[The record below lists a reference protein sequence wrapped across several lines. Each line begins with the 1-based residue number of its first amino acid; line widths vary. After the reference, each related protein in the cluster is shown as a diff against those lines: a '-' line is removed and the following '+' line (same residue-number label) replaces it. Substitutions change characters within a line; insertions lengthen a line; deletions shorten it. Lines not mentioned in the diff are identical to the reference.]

1 MKRTLSVAVVSI
13 LGLSSPIFAETSTD
27 TTGEHVVT
35 EQKAEEAVE
44 QANTLSVAFEH
55 TASIITPSV
64 VTISS
69 IKHVKPVTNS
79 RTGKQRFSPFPDP
92 FKDFFGDDFLG
103 RNAPPEGNQRGMGT
117 GVIIDSSGLILT
129 NHHVVGDFDDVR
141 VSLNDDRHTTYKAEI
156 KGTDPRTDLALIKI
170 KAEGLTA
177 AKLGDSDKLKIG
189 EWVIAAGNPFG
200 LQNTIT
206 AGIVSAKGRAVQGG
220 AQFEDFIQTDAA
232 INPGNSGGP
241 LVDLKGQVIG
251 INTSIYSRSG
261 GYEGIGFAIPIN
273 MARQVM
279 ESLSSKGRVVR
290 GWLGVEIANLDEDQA
305 SALDLKSTDGAVVR
319 SVQKSSP
326 ADRAGMELGDI
337 IVSFNGHNVKDSN
350 QLRNLVAATGPG
362 QDVNVDVNRNGTIK
376 SLSVNIEELKS
387 EEVESIDKTEDVQ
400 TSEDL
405 GLELSNLTP
414 ELAHQLRSE
423 RGNGVV
429 IIDIEP
435 GSLADEA
442 GLQPKDIIISVD
454 GEEVGTVKE
463 FKTAFAKSPGKKVA
477 RLVVESQ
484 GKERLLFLKRSE

>member
-1 MKRTLSVAVVSI
+1 MNKTLIVFALVLYGFFSGAFVS
-13 LGLSSPIFAETSTD
+13 GVGAEPAL
-27 TTGEHVVT
+27 T
-35 EQKAEEAVE
+35 EKSAEQAVE
-44 QANTLSVAFEH
+44 QANSLSVAFEH

-64 VTISS
+64 VTISAV
-69 IKHVKPVTNS
+69 KHVKPVTNS
-79 RTGKQRFSPFPDP
+79 RNGKQRFSPFPDP

-117 GVIIDSSGLILT
+117 GVIIDASGLILT
-129 NHHVVGDFDDVR
+129 NHHVVADFDEVK
-141 VSLNDDRHTTYKAEI
+141 VSLNDDRHTSYKAEI

-177 AKLGDSDKLKIG
+177 AKLGDSDKLNIG
-189 EWVIAAGNPFG
+189 EWVVAAGNPFG

-241 LVDLKGQVIG
+241 LVNLRGEVIG

-279 ESLSSKGRVVR
+279 DSLTSKGRVVR

-305 SALDLKSTDGAVVR
+305 SALELSNTDGAVVR

-326 ADRAGMELGDI
+326 ADRAGFELGDI
-337 IVSFNGHNVKDSN
+337 IVGFNGHKVKDSN

-362 QDVNVDVNRNGTIK
+362 QDVSVDVNRAGSIK
-376 SLSVNIEELKS
+376 SLTVSIEELKS
-387 EEVESIDKTEDVQ
+387 EEVESIDRGEDQ
-400 TSEDL
+400 TSENL
-405 GLELSNLTP
+405 GMSLSNLTP
-414 ELAHQLRSE
+414 ELAHQLRSQ

-429 IIDIEP
+429 VLEIEP

-454 GEEVGTVKE
+454 GDEVGSVKE
-463 FKTAFAKSPGKKVA
+463 FKSAFNKSPGKKVA

-484 GKERLLFLKRSE
+484 GKERLLFLKREE

>member
-1 MKRTLSVAVVSI
+1 MNRTIIVFALVVYAVFSGALINGVGAQPAVSEKVA
-13 LGLSSPIFAETSTD
+13 
-27 TTGEHVVT
+27 
-35 EQKAEEAVE
+35 EQAVE
-44 QANTLSVAFEH
+44 HANSLSIAFEH
-55 TASIITPSV
+55 TATIITPSV
-64 VTISS
+64 VTISAV
-69 IKHVKPVTNS
+69 KHVKPIANS
-79 RTGKQRFSPFPDP
+79 RNGKQRFSPFPDQ
-92 FKDFFGDDFLG
+92 FRDFFGDDFLG

-129 NHHVVGDFDDVR
+129 NHHVVGDFDEVR
-141 VSLNDDRHTTYKAEI
+141 VSLNDDRHTSYKAEI

-177 AKLGDSDKLKIG
+177 AKLGDSDKLNIG
-189 EWVIAAGNPFG
+189 EWVVAAGNPFG

-241 LVDLKGQVIG
+241 LVNLKGEVIG

-273 MARQVM
+273 MARQVV
-279 ESLSSKGRVVR
+279 ESLTSKGRVVR
-290 GWLGVEIANLDEDQA
+290 GWLGVEIANLDDDQA
-305 SALDLKSTDGAVVR
+305 SALELSNTDGAVVR
-319 SVQKSSP
+319 SVQKGSP
-326 ADRAGMELGDI
+326 ADRAGFELGDI
-337 IVSFNGHNVKDSN
+337 IVGFNGNKVKDSN

-362 QDVNVDVNRNGTIK
+362 QNVSIDVNRGGSIK
-376 SLSVNIEELKS
+376 ALSVSIEELKS
-387 EEVESIDKTEDVQ
+387 EEVESIDKSEDQ

-405 GLELSNLTP
+405 GMSLSNLTP
-414 ELAHQLRSE
+414 ELAHQLRSQ

-429 IIDIEP
+429 VIDIEA
-435 GSLADEA
+435 GSLADES

-454 GEEVGTVKE
+454 GQEVGSVKE
-463 FKTAFAKSPGKKVA
+463 FKNAFGKSPGKKVA

-484 GKERLLFLKRSE
+484 GKERLLFLKRAE

>member
-1 MKRTLSVAVVSI
+1 MKRTFFAAVLICSGLITAAIAEPPIGEQVA
-13 LGLSSPIFAETSTD
+13 
-27 TTGEHVVT
+27 
-35 EQKAEEAVE
+35 QQAVE
-44 QANTLSVAFEH
+44 QANSLSVAFEH

-64 VTISS
+64 VTISAV
-69 IKHVKPVTNS
+69 KHVKPVANS
-79 RTGKQRFSPFPDP
+79 RNGKQRFSPFPDQ
-92 FKDFFGDDFLG
+92 FRDFFGDDFLG

-141 VSLNDDRHTTYKAEI
+141 VSLNDERHTSYKAEI
-156 KGTDPRTDLALIKI
+156 KGTDPRTDLAVIKI

-189 EWVIAAGNPFG
+189 EWVVAAGNPFG

-241 LVDLKGQVIG
+241 LVNLKGEVIG

-279 ESLSSKGRVVR
+279 DSLTSKGRVVR

-305 SALDLKSTDGAVVR
+305 SALNLSGTEGAVVR

-326 ADRAGMELGDI
+326 ADRAGFELGDI
-337 IVSFNGHNVKDSN
+337 IVGFNGQKVKDSN

-362 QDVNVDVNRNGTIK
+362 QDVAIDVNRNGNIK
-376 SLSVNIEELKS
+376 SLNVSIEELKS
-387 EEVESIDKTEDVQ
+387 EEVESVDKGDDDQ

-405 GLELSNLTP
+405 GLSLSNLTP
-414 ELAHQLRSE
+414 ELAHQLRSQ

-429 IIDIEP
+429 VIDIEA
-435 GSLADEA
+435 GSLGDEA

-454 GEEVGTVKE
+454 GQEVGSVKE
-463 FKTAFAKSPGKKVA
+463 FKSAFAKSPGKKVA

-484 GKERLLFLKRSE
+484 GKERLLFLKRAE